1 MVPMSNNKNINKKTG
16 AIVMVG
22 IVMAAGLL
30 ASVAYSPTAALAQE
44 SRNDRLE
51 DNRHRSVDRP
61 YVADERPDHRPG
73 FNVAKGAGVA
83 IDTETGDNHR
93 SGFWV
98 VMQKQKDSDKNE
110 YALKR
115 GVLAIAVEGERIRYQ
130 MLPETWKIIV
140 SEDGFT
146 FEASGQVQNADEE
159 KFNVELNGYFAMQT
173 RLGNLWSIAGTMTGE
188 DTSYELH
195 YVAIS
200 HGLWTHTAVDEP
212 EAVQ

>member
-1 MVPMSNNKNINKKTG
+1 
-16 AIVMVG
+16 
-22 IVMAAGLL
+22 
-30 ASVAYSPTAALAQE
+30 
-44 SRNDRLE
+44 
-51 DNRHRSVDRP
+51 
-61 YVADERPDHRPG
+61 
-73 FNVAKGAGVA
+73 
-83 IDTETGDNHR
+83 
-93 SGFWV
+93 
-98 VMQKQKDSDKNE
+98 
-110 YALKR
+110 
-115 GVLAIAVEGERIRYQ
+115 

>member
-1 MVPMSNNKNINKKTG
+1 MSNNININKKTD
-16 AIVMVG
+16 AIAMVG
-22 IVMAAGLL
+22 LVLAAGLL

-44 SRNDRLE
+44 TRNDGLE

-61 YVADERPDHRPG
+61 SAVDERPDHRPG

-83 IDTETGDNHR
+83 IDTETGDNYR

-98 VMQKQKDSDKNE
+98 VTQKLNDSDKNE
-110 YALKR
+110 YELKR
-115 GVLAIAVEGERIRYQ
+115 GILAIAVEGERIRYQ

-159 KFNVELNGYFAMQT
+159 KFNVELNGYFAMHT

-195 YVAIS
+195 YVAVS
-200 HGLWTHTAVDEP
+200 HDQRTHTTVDER